1 MDIATMIEDW
11 INDQLDSIF
20 VSYTL
25 NERIHNG
32 IEYRLKM
39 LLETYS
45 LHPQIF
51 VFFDFAPTLTIYL
64 IKKLKL

>member
-1 MDIATMIEDW
+1 MDIATVTKDW
-11 INDQLDSIF
+11 INDWLESVF
-20 VSYTL
+20 VPYTL
-25 NERIHNG
+25 NKRIENG

-51 VFFDFAPTLTIYL
+51 VFFDFASTLTIRL

>member
-32 IEYRLKM
+32 IEYRLEM

-51 VFFDFAPTLTIYL
+51 VFFDFASTLTIRL